1 MYSPLQNTM
10 LCVNCFRDAPN
21 EIRSQCQDIETAYSQ
36 ASKRLEKGQNSIMDL
51 QVRKQI
57 NISSLVLLHFR
68 LLFMRFSFVL
78 DSSRARCSSG
88 FVEFSKRRNNRTEGS
103 NG

>member
-51 QVRKQI
+51 QVQKQI
-57 NISSLVLLHFR
+57 ISSLVLHHFHQGF
-68 LLFMRFSFVL
+68 LRFSFIL
-78 DSSRARCSSG
+78 DSSRARCISG
-88 FVEFSKRRNNRTEGS
+88 FVEFGKRRNNRTEGS